1 MLSGFNLNNLNN
13 LERDKDLSG
22 LTSLG
27 VGGKAEYYIEP
38 ESIDDFKAAFKL
50 GLENKLKIYILG
62 GGSNVIFPDDDIK
75 ALVIS
80 TKNKKFNKIL
90 FNDNNV
96 RVQAGCSL
104 ARLAAEAAKN
114 NLSGL
119 EFAVGIPGTVGGAIF
134 GNAGAGGHGIAELV
148 SELIIIDDK
157 CELKK
162 LSAEDFSYGYRN
174 FEINNIDKNKILIL
188 ECVLKLHEA
197 ERELIDAEVKR
208 YLSKRVNQ
216 PLGRSA
222 GCTFKNPEIKNKN
235 INNNNENNLSAG
247 KLLDDCGCKGLE
259 CGDAVVSENHA
270 NFILNRGRARSEDII
285 NLIKICQERVFN
297 RTGVMLEPEI
307 KFMAL

>member
-1 MLSGFNLNNLNN
+1 MLSGFNLNN

-80 TKNKKFNKIL
+80 TKKFNRIL
-90 FNDNNV
+90 FDNNIV
-96 RVQAGCSL
+96 TAQAGCSL

-119 EFAVGIPGTVGGAIF
+119 EFAVGIPGTLGGAVC
-134 GNAGAGGHGIAELV
+134 GNAGAGGHGVAELI

-162 LSAEDFSYGYRN
+162 LSVKDFCYGYRN

-197 ERELIDAEVKR
+197 NRELIEAEIKK
-208 YLSKRVNQ
+208 YLGKRVNQ

-222 GCTFKNPEIKNKN
+222 GCTFKNPKINNNK
-235 INNNNENNLSAG
+235 NNNNENNLSAG
-247 KLLDDCGCKGLE
+247 KLLDDCGCKGLV
-259 CGDAVVSENHA
+259 CGDAIVSENHA

-285 NLIKICQERVFN
+285 NLVKACQKRVYDK
-297 RTGVMLEPEI
+297 TGVMLEPEI